1 MRPGHNHSYTLR
13 SETKEKIKMKPLVE
27 FVPENKEYKAV
38 KFFENYFE
46 GVLKGLFN
54 TNSVTLPYD
63 QINSIS
69 LIPPSGVFGF
79 GQIVV
84 NCAMPTMPIKFSK
97 FSLQKAEEAVKLVQS
112 KIDARKGASTPAQA
126 VQQASSADELM
137 KFKQMLDAGIIT
149 QDEFDQKKKQLLGL

>member
-1 MRPGHNHSYTLR
+1 
-13 SETKEKIKMKPLVE
+13 MKPLVE

-84 NCAMPTMPIKFSK
+84 SCAMPTMPIKFSK

-112 KIDARKGASTPAQA
+112 KIDARKGASSQPAA
-126 VQQASSADELM
+126 PATSGADEIM
-137 KFKQMLDAGIIT
+137 KYKQMLDAGIIT
-149 QDEFDQKKKQLLGL
+149 QEEFDAKKKQLLGL